1 MIVVEEERLRGMLGE
16 REALEAVEVAFAA
29 LAEGR
34 VVQPPPMGMEVA
46 EALGE
51 VHVKG
56 AYLRGEPTFA
66 VKVASGFYRNA
77 ERGLPTGSGLVLVFD
92 ATTGFPLA
100 LLGDNGYL
108 TELRTGAAGALAAR
122 LLAPDHSL
130 KVGVI
135 GAGSQARYQLRAIS
149 RVRAL
154 GGVRVWS
161 PVQQELRVYE
171 EEMAPLLGVSVE
183 GAASPREA
191 VEDADLVVTVTP
203 SRAPLIEG
211 GWLKEGVTVLAVGAD
226 GPDKQELSTG
236 IMEEAGKV
244 VVDSRDQCLRL
255 GETHHAVEAGVLA
268 ADEIHAE
275 LGEVLLGRKVGRE
288 GMETIVVD
296 LTGVGAQD
304 AAIAGAVWK
313 KLGVS

>member
-1 MIVVEEERLRGMLGE
+1 
-16 REALEAVEVAFAA
+16 
-29 LAEGR
+29 
-34 VVQPPPMGMEVA
+34 
-46 EALGE
+46 
-51 VHVKG
+51 
-56 AYLRGEPTFA
+56 
-66 VKVASGFYRNA
+66 
-77 ERGLPTGSGLVLVFD
+77 
-92 ATTGFPLA
+92 
-100 LLGDNGYL
+100 
-108 TELRTGAAGALAAR
+108 
-122 LLAPDHSL
+122 
-130 KVGVI
+130 
-135 GAGSQARYQLRAIS
+135 
-149 RVRAL
+149 
-154 GGVRVWS
+154 VWS